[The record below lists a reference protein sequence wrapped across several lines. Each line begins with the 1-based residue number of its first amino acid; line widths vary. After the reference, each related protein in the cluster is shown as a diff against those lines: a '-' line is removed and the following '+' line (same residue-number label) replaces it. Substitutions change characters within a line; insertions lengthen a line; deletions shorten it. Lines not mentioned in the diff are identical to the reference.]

1 MAMPKSGDKIL
12 IMKEK
17 WLCLILGGHK
27 TMEIRATPFRR
38 GKYYLGHKGL
48 IYAEVQLGSPIPIES
63 DEQWRA
69 LAPKHKVTC
78 ASRPYKNTFGFGI
91 MKLNRTRKFGYHH
104 PRGAISIVRYRR
116 T

>member
-1 MAMPKSGDKIL
+1 MALPKSGDKIL
-12 IMKEK
+12 VMKEH

-27 TMEIRATPFRR
+27 TMEIRGNAFRQ

-48 IYAEVQLGSPIPIES
+48 IYAEVQLGPPAFIES

-69 LAPKHKVTC
+69 LAPKHKVAC
-78 ASRPYKNTFGFGI
+78 AMRPYKKTFGLPI
-91 MKLNRTRKFGYHH
+91 TKMNRTRKFGYHH